1 MESTCVS
8 SRGKKRHCEI
18 TKTTQIH
25 VLRVIREHNYL
36 LRLFNYICALYC
48 KTHNTILYMSEK
60 TIDKSQWALETKTI
74 QCGWEPKNGEPR
86 TLPITQ
92 STTYKYD
99 TANAV
104 AKLFDLE
111 AAGHM
116 YSRLSNPTCEAFE
129 AKIAALEGGVGAMA
143 CSSGQTASTISIMNI
158 ASAGDHFIAVGKLYG
173 GTVSLFTNTLK
184 KMGVS
189 VTLVDSEASLEEL
202 SKEIKPNTKAVFGET
217 IANPALDILDIEK
230 FAKLAHDANIPLI
243 IDNTFATPYLCRP
256 LEHGADIVMHSSSKY
271 IDGHAVA
278 LGGVIVDGGTFDWSN
293 GNFPEFTEPD
303 SSYHGTVY
311 TRDFGN
317 MAYIVKARV
326 QWMRDLGAIMT
337 PQNAFLSNLGLETLH
352 VRMDRHSENALT
364 IAKFLEQHPKVS
376 WVNYPGLES
385 HKHHDLAKKYLKAC
399 SGVITF
405 GVVGGKENGEK
416 VMDSL
421 ELAAIVV
428 HVADVRTGVL
438 HPASMTHRQLT
449 NEELELAGV
458 SADLI
463 RLSVGIENV
472 NDIIA
477 DFDQALNKL

>member
-1 MESTCVS
+1 MSQN
-8 SRGKKRHCEI
+8 
-18 TKTTQIH
+18 TT
-25 VLRVIREHNYL
+25 
-36 LRLFNYICALYC
+36 
-48 KTHNTILYMSEK
+48 
-60 TIDKSQWALETKTI
+60 DKSQWALETKTI

-86 TLPITQ
+86 VLPITQ

-99 TANAV
+99 TADAV

-111 AAGHM
+111 AEGHM
-116 YSRLSNPTCEAFE
+116 YTRLSNPTCEAFE

-158 ASAGDHFIAVGKLYG
+158 ASAGDHFVAVGKLYG

-184 KMGVS
+184 KMGVT
-189 VTLVDSEASLEEL
+189 VTLVDSEESLEEL
-202 SKEIKPNTKAVFGET
+202 KAYIKPNTKAVFGET
-217 IANPALDILDIEK
+217 IANPALDVLDIKK
-230 FAKLAHDANIPLI
+230 FAQLAHEAGIPLI
-243 IDNTFATPYLCRP
+243 VDNTFATPYLCRP
-256 LEHGADIVMHSSSKY
+256 FEHGADIVVHSSSKY

-278 LGGVIVDGGTFDWSN
+278 LGGVIVDGGTFDWTN
-293 GNFPEFTEPD
+293 GNFPEFTEVD
-303 SSYHGTVY
+303 ESYHGTVY
-311 TRDFGN
+311 SRDFGN

-352 VRMDRHSENALT
+352 VRMDRHCENALA
-364 IAKFLEQHPKVS
+364 IAKHLEAHPKVK

-385 HKHHDLAKKYLKAC
+385 HKHYARAKEYLKAS

-405 GVVGGKENGEK
+405 GVVGGKEAGEK
-416 VMDSL
+416 VMNNL
-421 ELAAIVV
+421 QLAAIVV

-449 NEELELAGV
+449 DDELALAGV
-458 SADLI
+458 SPDLI

-472 NDIIA
+472 DDIIA
-477 DFDQALNKL
+477 DFDQALDKI